1 MLKSLSIFTG
11 NSNRALADEIC
22 KFVEIPLGR
31 ADVTHFSDGEI
42 YVEVGENVRGVNCF
56 VVQPTCSPPNQALM
70 ELLIMIDALKRASAG
85 SIVAI
90 IPYFGYARQDRKA
103 KPRTPITAKLVANL
117 ITAAG
122 ADRALAMDLHA
133 GQIQGFFDIPF
144 DHLYAM
150 PVLID
155 ELRVLG
161 FGGEQTVVCRPTPAA
176 SSAPA
181 RSPSGS
187 APGLAIIDKRRPAPN
202 VSEIMNIV
210 GDVRGKKAV
219 IVDDII
225 DTAGTLTNAAH
236 AIINAGAA
244 SVSACASHAVF
255 SGKAVQRIE
264 DSPLQHVVVTNTIP
278 LSEVGAGVHQGPGQE
293 RRSPARRGDQAHPPR
308 RLDQQLVRLG
318 TRRCENNVMEVGK
331 LTVSL
336 RGRSGKGAVA
346 QASRAGQ
353 GPGRLL
359 RRLGR
364 GRIEPLPITVDVKAL
379 RAALDPVRKRN
390 TVIKP
395 HDRGRRRAAR
405 AARAGQGHTRSTRCA
420 ATSPTST
427 CSRSIRTRRSA
438 PRCRW
443 SSTASPRARSTAA
456 SSASCCAA

>member
-42 YVEVGENVRGVNCF
+42 YVEIGENVRGVNCF

-144 DHLYAM
+144 DHLYSM
-150 PVLID
+150 PVLIE
-155 ELRVLG
+155 ELRTLG
-161 FGGEQTVVCRPTPAA
+161 YGGDGTVVVSPDAGGVER
-176 SSAPA
+176 A
-181 RSPSGS
+181 RAFSKRLG
-187 APGLAIIDKRRPAPN
+187 AGLAIIDKRRPAPN

-210 GDVRGKKAV
+210 GDVKGKKTV

-236 AIINAGAA
+236 AIMNAGAA
-244 SVSACASHAVF
+244 SVAACSSHAVF
-255 SGKAVQRIE
+255 SGKAVQRIA
-264 DSPLQHVVVTNTIP
+264 DSPLSHVVVTNTIP
-278 LSEVGAGVHQGPGQE
+278 LSEQGA
-293 RRSPARRGDQAHPPR
+293 ACAK
-308 RLDQQLVRLG
+308 VR
-318 TRRCENNVMEVGK
+318 VKSV
-331 LTVSL
+331 
-336 RGRSGKGAVA
+336 
-346 QASRAGQ
+346 
-353 GPGRLL
+353 GRLL
-359 RRLGR
+359 GEAIK
-364 GRIEPLPITVDVKAL
+364 RIHHGD
-379 RAALDPVRKRN
+379 
-390 TVIKP
+390 
-395 HDRGRRRAAR
+395 
-405 AARAGQGHTRSTRCA
+405 
-420 ATSPTST
+420 
-427 CSRSIRTRRSA
+427 SI
-438 PRCRW
+438 
-443 SSTASPRARSTAA
+443 SSLFM
-456 SSASCCAA
+456 

>member
-1 MLKSLSIFTG
+1 MPPAGRSPPPPTETSVLKSLSIFTG
-11 NSNRALADEIC
+11 NANRGLADEIC

-31 ADVTHFSDGEI
+31 CDVTHFSDGEI

-56 VVQPTCSPPNQALM
+56 VVQSTCTPVNQSLM

-150 PVLID
+150 PVLIE

-161 FGGEQTVVCRPTPAA
+161 FGGEQTIVVSPDAGGVERARAFSKRLGRRPAV
-176 SSAPA
+176 
-181 RSPSGS
+181 
-187 APGLAIIDKRRPAPN
+187 LAQRRPAPN

-210 GDVRGKKAV
+210 GDVKGKKAI

-225 DTAGTLTNAAH
+225 DTAGTLTNGAQ

-255 SGKAVQRIE
+255 SG
-264 DSPLQHVVVTNTIP
+264 
-278 LSEVGAGVHQGPGQE
+278 
-293 RRSPARRGDQAHPPR
+293 RR
-308 RLDQQLVRLG
+308 
-318 TRRCENNVMEVGK
+318 
-331 LTVSL
+331 
-336 RGRSGKGAVA
+336 
-346 QASRAGQ
+346 
-353 GPGRLL
+353 
-359 RRLGR
+359 
-364 GRIEPLPITVDVKAL
+364 
-379 RAALDPVRKRN
+379 
-390 TVIKP
+390 
-395 HDRGRRRAAR
+395 
-405 AARAGQGHTRSTRCA
+405 
-420 ATSPTST
+420 
-427 CSRSIRTRRSA
+427 
-438 PRCRW
+438 
-443 SSTASPRARSTAA
+443 
-456 SSASCCAA
+456 